1 MILAIGEGATVKDA
15 QAAAY
20 NNAEKIKSDN
30 LFYRNDI
37 GNKAI
42 K

>member
-15 QAAAY
+15 QAAY